1 MTEAPSARL
10 ARALSPRSV
19 AVVGASPRPGSLSL
33 RFLTGLERHGFDGR
47 IVAVNP
53 GYEEVGGFPC
63 VPSVAEAGEI
73 DLAVVAVSKARV
85 LGALEDCARSA
96 VAGAVVFASGYSE
109 TGPEGRTEEERVAEL
124 ARRTGLR
131 VIGPNSPGLVNVARR
146 CCVIASGVSF
156 RETLLPGGVAIVAQ
170 SGGVAG
176 LLTERAQDAGIG
188 LSIVGT
194 SLARVVTRRPPRTT
208 RRG

>member
-1 MTEAPSARL
+1 MTETPSARL

-33 RFLTGLERHGFDGR
+33 RFLTGLVRHGFDGR

-96 VAGAVVFASGYSE
+96 VGGAVVFASGYSE
-109 TGPEGRTEEERVAEL
+109 TGPEGRVEEERVAEL

-131 VIGPNSPGLVNVARR
+131 VIGPNSPGLVKLWAMPTGRLTRQLQHTGEVLAVAFCMRT
-146 CCVIASGVSF
+146 G
-156 RETLLPGGVAIVAQ
+156 
-170 SGGVAG
+170 
-176 LLTERAQDAGIG
+176 
-188 LSIVGT
+188 
-194 SLARVVTRRPPRTT
+194 SLAAGGLRKRASASLTSADLVMRERLSATLNRRATSSVR
-208 RRG
+208 